1 MIWKWRLSRSAPM
14 PNRPLDKEAL
24 DSKDRAAQRLLY
36 RRRIESDHK
45 RADLALRRE
54 LKEVWQT

>member
-1 MIWKWRLSRSAPM
+1 MA
-14 PNRPLDKEAL
+14 NRPLDKESL
-24 DSKDRAAQRLLY
+24 NSKDRAAQRLLY

-54 LKEVWQT
+54 LQEAWQT

>member
-1 MIWKWRLSRSAPM
+1 MA
-14 PNRPLDKEAL
+14 NRPLDKEAL

-45 RADLALRRE
+45 RAEIALQRDQRRDCE
-54 LKEVWQT
+54 YE

>member
-1 MIWKWRLSRSAPM
+1 MA
-14 PNRPLDKEAL
+14 NRPLEKEAL

-45 RADLALRRE
+45 RADLALQRQLRGMYE
-54 LKEVWQT
+54 

>member
-1 MIWKWRLSRSAPM
+1 MA
-14 PNRPLDKEAL
+14 NRPLDKEAL

-54 LKEVWQT
+54 LKEAWQI